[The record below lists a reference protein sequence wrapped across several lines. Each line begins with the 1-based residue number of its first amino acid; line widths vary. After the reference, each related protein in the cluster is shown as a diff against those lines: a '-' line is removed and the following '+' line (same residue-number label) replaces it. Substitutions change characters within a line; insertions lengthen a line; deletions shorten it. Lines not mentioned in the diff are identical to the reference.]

1 MSINDQYN
9 MGRIPLRPLALTDKA
24 NAQTKELII
33 DYKGDKPTYHIYI
46 TDAKD
51 RTKLIDI
58 TQLIL
63 DEAFPII
70 NADNFKI
77 SIEGILNPENLRD
90 IINFIYKRFLMPDN
104 SNGFNYNNDWKKLYD
119 PLTKSIL
126 LKDTDNVVYLPV
138 TTADNVYD
146 ADGAT
151 LQDRLDNISR
161 VGFATSFVTATAQG
175 QTSFKLE
182 YPFPDYS
189 SGGNYIEVKIGST
202 YIDPT
207 RYEIID
213 EVAADGHVYNATLN
227 LVNEALE
234 KGRTI
239 NFLYIYNS
247 SDTSNGLN
255 EYLYG
260 GLIANGSIPTGKLQK
275 TSDRYDL
282 SDSTSV
288 ATSKA
293 LYNLYKFCCEA
304 LGTTPADK
312 PASSVGNYK
321 VSANR
326 FVYTVKND
334 KDNVISFNG
343 LMYITGEEHN
353 ILVYRNGVRLF
364 ESIDYSMDTTKKTIT
379 VYTNT
384 EQYERFV
391 FEYYIVEG
399 K

>member
-189 SGGNYIEVKIGST
+189 SGGNYIEVKIG
-202 YIDPT
+202 
-207 RYEIID
+207 
-213 EVAADGHVYNATLN
+213 NN
-227 LVNEALE
+227 
-234 KGRTI
+234 
-239 NFLYIYNS
+239 
-247 SDTSNGLN
+247 
-255 EYLYG
+255 
-260 GLIANGSIPTGKLQK
+260 
-275 TSDRYDL
+275 
-282 SDSTSV
+282 
-288 ATSKA
+288 
-293 LYNLYKFCCEA
+293 
-304 LGTTPADK
+304 
-312 PASSVGNYK
+312 
-321 VSANR
+321 
-326 FVYTVKND
+326 
-334 KDNVISFNG
+334 
-343 LMYITGEEHN
+343 
-353 ILVYRNGVRLF
+353 
-364 ESIDYSMDTTKKTIT
+364 
-379 VYTNT
+379 
-384 EQYERFV
+384 
-391 FEYYIVEG
+391 
-399 K
+399 